1 MALDRAHVVFR
12 GSDELH
18 EGALAPVV
26 GPSLLA
32 HDSRKG
38 YAAGRGALVVEF
50 FVGALR
56 EVATR
61 TPPNQDT
68 LLGFRDALEMRDA
81 GSDPASNAR
90 REMNPVRGYM

>member
-1 MALDRAHVVFR
+1 MSGLTGCLRIVGRSFGELSTEVGHTRFLALDRAHVVFR

-38 YAAGRGALVVEF
+38 YASGRGALVVEF

-61 TPPNQDT
+61 TPPD
-68 LLGFRDALEMRDA
+68 
-81 GSDPASNAR
+81 
-90 REMNPVRGYM
+90 